1 MRETAALQPR
11 TVVMD
16 ETPLQVHMDGILRL
30 LAERPRLTLTDL
42 FTPPHT
48 RGRLLGLFLALLE
61 LIKARRVA
69 VEQSEPFG
77 GIWVNLAPANGT
89 PA

>member
-1 MRETAALQPR
+1 MER
-11 TVVMD
+11 
-16 ETPLQVHMDGILRL
+16 ILAD
-30 LAERPRLTLTDL
+30 LAVRPRIAFADL

-61 LIKARRVA
+61 LIKARRVV
-69 VEQSEPFG
+69 VEQAEAFG
-77 GIWVNLAPANGT
+77 GIWINLAPPNGT